1 MADNN
6 PFPGEN
12 NTGHIWDDNLRELD
26 NPPPRWWMIAFWASI
41 LWVVGYAI
49 LYPMIPGISGY
60 TKGIMGW
67 TQMGEYQE
75 GLDEVE
81 QVRGEFEAKLKGMS
95 AKEILADEGLSNYTV
110 ASAKVLFGDNCAA
123 CHGGGG
129 QGGPGYPVIAD
140 DDWLYGGAVETIQQ
154 TIANGRMGVMPAHAK
169 QLTDA
174 QVDELAN
181 AIMAGNPAS
190 TPLFMEKACFA
201 CHGPDGKGMQALGS
215 ANLTDAIWRFD
226 EEDQLASVKQTIRH
240 GVNDTSDPQS
250 RNAVMPKFG
259 DRLSETEIKKLAVY
273 VYKLGGGQQ

>member
-49 LYPMIPGISGY
+49 LYPMIPGLTGY

-67 TQMGEYQE
+67 TQIGEYRE

-81 QVRGEFEAKLKGMS
+81 MVRGEFEAQVKGMT
-95 AKEILADEGLSNYTV
+95 AKEILANEGLSSYTI

-123 CHGGGG
+123 CHGSNG
-129 QGGPGYPVIAD
+129 QGGPGFPVIAD
-140 DDWLYGGAVETIQQ
+140 DDWLYGGAVETIEQ
-154 TIANGRMGVMPAHAK
+154 TISNGRMGVMPAHLK
-169 QLTDA
+169 LLSEDE
-174 QVDELAN
+174 VDKLA
-181 AIMAGNPAS
+181 AAVMSGNPAAE
-190 TPLFMEKACFA
+190 PLYMEKACFA

-215 ANLTDAIWRFD
+215 ANLTDAVWRFS
-226 EEDQLASVKQTIRH
+226 EADQLASVRQTIRH
-240 GVNDTSDPQS
+240 GVNDTSDPLS
-250 RNAVMPKFG
+250 REAVMPKFG
-259 DRLSETEIKKLAVY
+259 DRLSADEIKKLAVY
-273 VYKLGGGQQ
+273 VYKLGGGQ

>member
-12 NTGHIWDDNLRELD
+12 NTGHIWDENLRELD
-26 NPPPRWWMIAFWASI
+26 NPPPRWWMIAFWASM

-49 LYPMIPGISGY
+49 LYPMLPGISGY

-67 TQMGEYQE
+67 TQIGEFKK
-75 GLDEVE
+75 GLSEVE
-81 QVRGEFEAKLKGMS
+81 QVRGKYEAQLKGMS

-110 ASAKVLFGDNCAA
+110 ASAKVLFGENCAA

-140 DDWLYGGAVETIQQ
+140 DDWIYGGAVETIQQ

-169 QLTDA
+169 QLSDA
-174 QVDELAN
+174 EVDELAN
-181 AIMAGNPAS
+181 AIMQGKPSS
-190 TPLFMEKACFA
+190 TPLFMSKACFA

-215 ANLTDAIWRFD
+215 ANLTDAIWRFA
-226 EEDQLASVKQTIRH
+226 EADQLASVKRTIRH
-240 GVNDTSDPQS
+240 GVNDTSDPLS
-250 RNAVMPKFG
+250 RDAVMPKFG

-273 VYKLGGGQQ
+273 VYKLGGGQ